1 MKITYQW
8 GKWHITCRSRWY
20 LPVTAVKI
28 AEEDNIYWRGRVLH
42 WRGSIRKCPYFR
54 PLSVPKSVNPS
65 ISIFNNNNKNNWFFL
80 IFCPPPP
87 TFPLKKLFDAIKP
100 NMLLRGNIV
109 KNHKNLYNL
118 IHNIYLSLTKVY
130 GQYNYVI
137 HLTFSSP
144 KYGSQRSLGTR
155 YTTWSIY
162 HDVTSSSPS
171 MVKSNLVS

>member
-65 ISIFNNNNKNNWFFL
+65 ISMFNNNNKNNWVFL
-80 IFCPPPP
+80 IFCPPP

-100 NMLLRGNIV
+100 NMLLLGNIV
-109 KNHKNLYNL
+109 KKSQKCIQPYPQY
-118 IHNIYLSLTKVY
+118 IFITYQSLRTIQLCHPFNVFFAEIRKPAIIGDKVY
-130 GQYNYVI
+130 HVI
-137 HLTFSSP
+137 HISRCNFLFSFD
-144 KYGSQRSLGTR
+144 G
-155 YTTWSIY
+155 
-162 HDVTSSSPS
+162 
-171 MVKSNLVS
+171 

>member
-20 LPVTAVKI
+20 LPVTTVKI

-65 ISIFNNNNKNNWFFL
+65 ISMFNNNNKKYFA
-80 IFCPPPP
+80 PP
-87 TFPLKKLFDAIKP
+87 FPLKKLFDAIKP

-109 KNHKNLYNL
+109 KNLYNL

-155 YTTWSIY
+155 YTTWSRY